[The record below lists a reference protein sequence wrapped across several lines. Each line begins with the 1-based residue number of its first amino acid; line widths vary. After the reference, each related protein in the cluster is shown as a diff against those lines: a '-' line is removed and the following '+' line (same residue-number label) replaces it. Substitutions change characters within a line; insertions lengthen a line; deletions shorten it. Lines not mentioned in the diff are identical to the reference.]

1 MRQRVVLRGKHTQ
14 NVFCFFFF
22 CWTRSN
28 SRRMKKITHFTNH
41 STRQTARSDLRSL
54 CVFLLYS
61 IRAFDMV
68 EFSRVSSDIER
79 RQKSSSWIRRDDE
92 RSVETDRERDCT
104 AALIVQ
110 PCNHLIIQPTLPQE
124 RLYDGT
130 VLGGDDDG
138 HRRDS
143 LPRLYTHAERN
154 RLVIYTGK
162 KKANSQAR
170 EMVAMERR
178 KYIYLIQANRYII
191 LDTLDG
197 YITVLFLFFM
207 HGGRYNITRNVL
219 AAHHTNAL
227 KTV

>member
-1 MRQRVVLRGKHTQ
+1 M
-14 NVFCFFFF
+14 
-22 CWTRSN
+22 
-28 SRRMKKITHFTNH
+28 
-41 STRQTARSDLRSL
+41 QTLSS
-54 CVFLLYS
+54 LYS

-110 PCNHLIIQPTLPQE
+110 PCNHLIIQSTLPQE

-162 KKANSQAR
+162 KGANRAR

-197 YITVLFLFFM
+197 YITVLFFFFFM

-219 AAHHTNAL
+219 AAHNAL